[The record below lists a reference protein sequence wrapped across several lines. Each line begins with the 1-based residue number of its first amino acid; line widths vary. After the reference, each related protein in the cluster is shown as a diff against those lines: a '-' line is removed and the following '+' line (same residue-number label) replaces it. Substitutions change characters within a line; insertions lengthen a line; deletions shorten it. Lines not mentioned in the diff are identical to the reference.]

1 MEDKRLEKRKE
12 FFDPVKDGRV
22 EREKFMVDLRKKR
35 KQEMF
40 KNKRRI
46 RMQEE
51 NKEFVAGMFPTFS
64 THWTW
69 VASEYSLIVFISV
82 CIIYFIIFNNS
93 SWLSL

>member
-1 MEDKRLEKRKE
+1 LEKRKE

-64 THWTW
+64 TH
-69 VASEYSLIVFISV
+69 
-82 CIIYFIIFNNS
+82 
-93 SWLSL
+93 